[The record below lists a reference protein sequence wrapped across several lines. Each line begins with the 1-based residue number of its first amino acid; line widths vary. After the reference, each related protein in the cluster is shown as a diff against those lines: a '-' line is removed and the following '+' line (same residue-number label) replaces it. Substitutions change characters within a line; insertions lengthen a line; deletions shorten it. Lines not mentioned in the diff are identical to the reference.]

1 MKKLFVVIVSMLAIS
16 LTACKEKS
24 NHEKALELLDDLSTE
39 LTSCTTQ
46 EKYDVVYEKVIAI
59 QNDPKFGALEGQ
71 TYEQKMK
78 IVAGTTQ
85 LVQEALAVKA
95 ILFVMPSGIEPTEKD
110 IRTLVN
116 ICLDRN
122 LNITRPP
129 YSDIHAVLCEYYKL

>member
-1 MKKLFVVIVSMLAIS
+1 MKRMIFVIGVLIFSLIS
-16 LTACKEKS
+16 CVEKS
-24 NHEKALELLDDLSTE
+24 NHEKALGVLDDLSTE
-39 LTSCTTQ
+39 LMSCTTQ

-71 TYEQKMK
+71 TYEQKME